1 MELTQDQ
8 IDLLV
13 EHLHKDDAI
22 ENRTVALVTAMAV
35 SNEKMSSMNLAVIAH
50 IEADRLAFLAVQKSI
65 DEHNKDIK
73 DVLAVMNAAK
83 GGWRMVLLIGTILT
97 AIGAGAAFLLG
108 HLTVAFH

>member
-13 EHLHKDDAI
+13 THLHKDDAI

-35 SNEKMSSMNLAVIAH
+35 SNERASAVNSAVLKH
-50 IEADRLAFLAVQKSI
+50 IEDDRAAFAAVQKSI

-73 DVLAVMNAAK
+73 SLLSVMNAAK
-83 GGWRMVLLIGTILT
+83 GGWRMALLIGTILT
-97 AIGAGAAFLLG
+97 AIGGATAFLLG